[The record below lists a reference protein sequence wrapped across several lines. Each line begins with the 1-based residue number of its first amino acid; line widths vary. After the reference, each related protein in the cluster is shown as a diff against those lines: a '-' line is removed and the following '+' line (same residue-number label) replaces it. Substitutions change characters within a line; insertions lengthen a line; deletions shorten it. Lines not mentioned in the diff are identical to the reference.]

1 MCTCA
6 CACVSS
12 RGRGGDAGVR
22 AHLRAHGAS
31 LYFSGLVQEHRRGGS
46 NLTLVFQSNRAQWAR
61 FLVGE
66 LARCRLFSQ
75 DAEVIARNS

>member
-46 NLTLVFQSNRAQWAR
+46 NLTLVFQSNCAQWAPD
-61 FLVGE
+61 
-66 LARCRLFSQ
+66 FSSVSWRGAGFSHRMQ
-75 DAEVIARNS
+75 R

>member
-1 MCTCA
+1 MCTCT

-46 NLTLVFQSNRAQWAR
+46 NLTLVFQSNRAQWAPD
-61 FLVGE
+61 FSLVSWRG
-66 LARCRLFSQ
+66 AGFSHRMQ
-75 DAEVIARNS
+75 R